1 MNTRIQ
7 FLTIFVA
14 AALLQGCAVTGSLAK
29 RPASLG
35 PDNGTLIIVGG
46 GGMPKVIF
54 DRFFEATGATNVH
67 LLHTRDP
74 KEAETNEFVAMLS
87 DAKAVWFAGGRQ
99 WRLAD
104 LYLNTK
110 A

>member
-14 AALLQGCAVTGSLAK
+14 AALLQGCAVMGTLAK

-54 DRFFEATGATNVH
+54 DRFFEAAGACVVLRTSGLKLSSV
-67 LLHTRDP
+67 LHVAARLRD
-74 KEAETNEFVAMLS
+74 S
-87 DAKAVWFAGGRQ
+87 DSASTQSRC
-99 WRLAD
+99 LA
-104 LYLNTK
+104 